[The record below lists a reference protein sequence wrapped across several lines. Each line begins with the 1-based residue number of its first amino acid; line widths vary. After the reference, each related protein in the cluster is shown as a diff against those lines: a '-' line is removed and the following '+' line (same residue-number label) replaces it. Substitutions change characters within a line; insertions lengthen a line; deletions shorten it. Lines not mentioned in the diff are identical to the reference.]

1 MSYIASQIVVWML
14 LAFLLGL
21 AVGWFARG
29 RRKANSATRR
39 RF

>member
-1 MSYIASQIVVWML
+1 VTYVATQIVIWIV

-21 AVGWFARG
+21 AVGWFGRG
-29 RRKANSATRR
+29 RRKANSASRR

>member
-1 MSYIASQIVVWML
+1 MTYVATQIAIWIL

-21 AVGWFARG
+21 AVGWFGRG
-29 RRKANSATRR
+29 RRKANTAGRR

>member
-1 MSYIASQIVVWML
+1 VSYVATQIVIWML

-29 RRKANSATRR
+29 RRKSTNSARR

>member
-1 MSYIASQIVVWML
+1 MSYVATQIVIWIL

-29 RRKANSATRR
+29 RRKSTSATRR

>member
-1 MSYIASQIVVWML
+1 MTFVASQIAVWML

-29 RRKANSATRR
+29 RRPGRAARR
-39 RF
+39 RY

>member
-29 RRKANSATRR
+29 RRKANSAARR